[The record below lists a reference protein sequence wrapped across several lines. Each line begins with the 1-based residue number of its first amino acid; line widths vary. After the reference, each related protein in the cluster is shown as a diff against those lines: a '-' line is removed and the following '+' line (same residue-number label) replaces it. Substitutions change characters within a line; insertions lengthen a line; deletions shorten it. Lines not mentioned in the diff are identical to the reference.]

1 MEDKNIVKELESM
14 EKWLNE
20 VSENNNHEID
30 QTAKLK
36 IILFNL
42 KIVGANVKG
51 IEPITDE
58 LQKIITSMH
67 DNTFKMV
74 TEGRKELRQAFKNV
88 KEYIM
93 EKEGIK
99 ND

>member
-1 MEDKNIVKELESM
+1 MEDKNIIKEIETM
-14 EKWLNE
+14 EKWLHE
-20 VSENNNHEID
+20 VSENNDHEID

-42 KIVGANVKG
+42 KIVGAGIKG

-67 DNTFKMV
+67 NSTYKMV
-74 TEGRKELRQAFKNV
+74 TEGRTELRQAFKNA
-88 KEYIM
+88 KEYIF

-99 ND
+99 K